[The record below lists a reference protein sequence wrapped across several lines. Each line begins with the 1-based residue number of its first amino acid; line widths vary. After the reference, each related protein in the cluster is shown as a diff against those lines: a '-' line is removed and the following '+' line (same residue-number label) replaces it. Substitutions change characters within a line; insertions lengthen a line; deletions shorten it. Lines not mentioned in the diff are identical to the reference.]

1 MISLIPKGNDKCGL
15 LNNIINME
23 NGSSLINIPEN
34 AYSATYLN
42 RIQTIV
48 NCSHDSDWPSNPS
61 TPYLSFDLIKHFIK
75 PTHIS
80 VTRRSSASYPTSL
93 VLEAPSS
100 DDWIQI
106 CSVSVNFVSSD
117 EILTLPCSS
126 NRFFSTLRLRQTQN
140 SNSLTY
146 LELNSFDIFGYMVNN
161 DNICYG
167 FQQSLIPS
175 LNIHQ
180 LYLFISN
187 IFIT

>member
-15 LNNIINME
+15 LNRIINME

-34 AYSATYLN
+34 AHSPAFVN

-48 NCSHDSDWPSNPS
+48 NCSHDSDWPSNSS
-61 TPYLSFDLIKHFIK
+61 TPYLSFDLINHFIK
-75 PTHIS
+75 PTHVSI
-80 VTRRSSASYPTSL
+80 TRRFSAGYPILL

-100 DDWIQI
+100 GDWIQI
-106 CSVSVNFVSSD
+106 CSISTNFVSRN
-117 EILTLPCSS
+117 EVLTLPCSS
-126 NRFFSTLRLRQTQN
+126 NRFFSTFRLSQTQN

-146 LELNSFDIFGYMVNN
+146 LEFNSFDIFGYMVTN

-167 FQQSLIPS
+167 FQQSLISS
-175 LNIHQ
+175 LNTHQ

-187 IFIT
+187 ILLT